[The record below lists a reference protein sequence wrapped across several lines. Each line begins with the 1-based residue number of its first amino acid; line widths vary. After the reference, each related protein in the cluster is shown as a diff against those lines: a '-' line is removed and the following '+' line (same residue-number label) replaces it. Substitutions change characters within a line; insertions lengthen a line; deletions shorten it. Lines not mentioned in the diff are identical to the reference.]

1 MSRLNITARIN
12 LKLTNMK
19 KIEAIIRTSK
29 LEDVTEGLESI
40 GIKFFT
46 FSEVSGHGN
55 EKPTEITYRGV
66 PYDKGYIPRTKL
78 VLVVQDSKLDQVIA
92 VISENART
100 GKIGDGKIIVTPV
113 EGFYRIRTGEEGQD
127 AI

>member
-1 MSRLNITARIN
+1 
-12 LKLTNMK
+12 MK

-29 LEDVTEGLESI
+29 LEDVTEGLEVI

-46 FSEVSGHGN
+46 FSEVKGHGN
-55 EKPTEITYRGV
+55 EKTTEITYRGV
-66 PYDKGYIPRTKL
+66 PYDKGYIPRTKIE
-78 VLVVQDSKLDQVIA
+78 LVVQPSKLEQVIS
-92 VISENART
+92 VLSENART
-100 GKIGDGKIIVTPV
+100 GKIGDGKIIVSSV